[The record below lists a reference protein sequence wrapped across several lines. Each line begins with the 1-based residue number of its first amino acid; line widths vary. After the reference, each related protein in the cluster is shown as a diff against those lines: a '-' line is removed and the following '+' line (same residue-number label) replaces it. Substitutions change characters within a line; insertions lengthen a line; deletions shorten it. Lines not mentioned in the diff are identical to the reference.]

1 MELLAFTL
9 IVIAFI
15 IAAFLTW
22 FFIHRSKV
30 EERKLLIEKG
40 VDHNEL
46 PEIGMPSFR
55 FPWLKIGCVFTLGS
69 IGILVGLILEG
80 TIDRSGSEP
89 LLGMLIF
96 GGLGIV
102 LAHFIEN

>member
-1 MELLAFTL
+1 MELLAFSL

-22 FFIHRSKV
+22 FFIHKSKV

-46 PEIGMPSFR
+46 PEVGIPRFK

-69 IGILVGLILEG
+69 IGIMIGLIFDGML
-80 TIDRSGSEP
+80 DGSEP

-96 GGLGIV
+96 GGFGMI
-102 LAHFIEN
+102 LAHFIDKQ